1 MNNRPSNFY
10 ELLAF
15 GLGKQ
20 TFQQFVDRFQQ
31 KYNQEQT
38 DGFVWDPDIQVD
50 YTYKQLF
57 SNLGITTL
65 PSYVDSESDA
75 YDRSLGEFKIGSNEI
90 PTQKARYAMNRKI
103 LRERMIAVQEF
114 GNAALNSNTREAL
127 LDVLFDS
134 TDKLLQA
141 NVNARTHQRMQIC
154 STGKFTITSENNP
167 RGIQG
172 LTFDFNIPT
181 ANQEKLTTTA
191 RWWTSAEHVKAN
203 EGTTADPI
211 LFLKNK
217 RKEMKRKGFP
227 SGHFEMSEDL
237 FDDMTTHSAVLKRI
251 GLSMNPYS
259 TDEGAISA
267 AQNLEPDALKSKI
280 ERIVGCPI
288 VTRDSFAAVDKYDA
302 SKKKLVPVTIENFD
316 PHNVS
321 FIPDGQI
328 GTIKSVKQISIG
340 SLDANYAWF
349 DGGRTLLTQT
359 FDSKTNSM
367 YVQSETSILCVPSMP
382 QYMCIYTVTV

>member
-38 DGFVWDPDIQVD
+38 DGFVWDQDIQVD

-114 GNAALNSNTREAL
+114 GNAALNSNTRDAL

-154 STGKFTITSENNP
+154 STGKFTITAENNP

-181 ANQEKLTTTA
+181 ANKETLATTA
-191 RWWTSAEHVKAN
+191 RWWTAKEHVKAN

-227 SGHFEMSEDL
+227 SGHFEMAEDL

-251 GLSMNPYS
+251 GLAMNPFS

-288 VTRDSFAAVDKYDA
+288 VTRDSFAAVDKFD
-302 SKKKLVPVTIENFD
+302 SDTKKLVPTTIENFD

-328 GTIKSVKQISIG
+328 GTIKSVKQIAIG
-340 SLDANYAWF
+340 DLAANYAWF